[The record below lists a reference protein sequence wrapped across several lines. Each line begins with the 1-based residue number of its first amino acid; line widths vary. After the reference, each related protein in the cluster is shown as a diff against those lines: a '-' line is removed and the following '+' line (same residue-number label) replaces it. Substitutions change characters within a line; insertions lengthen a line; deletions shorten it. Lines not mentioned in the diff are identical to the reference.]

1 MTRML
6 RTFIA
11 VETSPETHAR
21 ARQLIARLSGTGAKI
36 SWVKPDC
43 LHLTLKFLGDV
54 DLREIPSVCQAITR
68 AVAEIPPFEIEVQ
81 GAGAFPSAA
90 RPRTVW
96 LGVGRGSEEMIA
108 LHDAV
113 DQALGGVGYR
123 REQRRFR
130 PHLTVGRVRGGRD
143 LDALAELLAQHAE
156 FTGGVTSVDEVVV
169 MSSELTPDGP
179 NYEPLA
185 VSPLSGR

>member
-113 DQALGGVGYR
+113 D
-123 REQRRFR
+123 
-130 PHLTVGRVRGGRD
+130 
-143 LDALAELLAQHAE
+143 
-156 FTGGVTSVDEVVV
+156 
-169 MSSELTPDGP
+169 
-179 NYEPLA
+179 
-185 VSPLSGR
+185 